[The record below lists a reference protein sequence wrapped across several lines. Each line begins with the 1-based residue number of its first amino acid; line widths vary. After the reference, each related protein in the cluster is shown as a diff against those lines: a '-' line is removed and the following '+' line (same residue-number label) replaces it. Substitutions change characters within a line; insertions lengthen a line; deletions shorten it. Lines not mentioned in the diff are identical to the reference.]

1 MKDQERLFLAIGGA
15 DPELV
20 ERSEKS
26 SKISTS
32 FICVIF
38 SHPRLLFACI
48 ALFLMLLTINQI
60 GPAYGQTPSVPSD
73 AHDPAI
79 EDPNPPPQTEIPI
92 GPGSSDGQ
100 LVLPERGSEIGTLR
114 LLSYAP
120 QSQEAADFLI
130 YVNEEQFGICEAD
143 GLYSIRSTSPPPEDF
158 PECGLDIAH
167 LAGVSPD
174 EARLSAEEALESRYG
189 EVSREEESAALPQCP
204 YLRASAGTDWDSEQA
219 ELWFV
224 SDGQGGTFVLISRY
238 FLEAEEGLGMRL
250 RDMVSSFRV
259 VSLSETVP
267 EWMRSLYESA
277 DRLFPAL
284 LSNDLSGV
292 SDLLAE
298 NADAEAYGEDVW
310 DHLTV
315 ASVDYA
321 PDNDQDPSSA
331 TVSVK
336 HRLNLEEGESYNYLT
351 MELTRQDGQWRLA
364 WSGIEK

>member
-15 DPELV
+15 DPGLV
-20 ERSEKS
+20 ARSERKRRS
-26 SKISTS
+26 RWPGY
-32 FICVIF
+32 C
-38 SHPRLLFACI
+38 LAAAACLVLI
-48 ALFLMLLTINQI
+48 LSLRYVLPSWTDPPI
-60 GPAYGQTPSVPSD
+60 TPPDVQPPPVTD
-73 AHDPAI
+73 V
-79 EDPNPPPQTEIPI
+79 PNPLEGQDQA
-92 GPGSSDGQ
+92 PGDRQ
-100 LVLPERGSEIGTLR
+100 LLLPEQGSEIGSLR

-120 QSQEAADFLI
+120 QSQEEAVDFLI
-130 YVNEEQFGICEAD
+130 YVNEDQFFIREEN
-143 GLYSIRSTSPPPEDF
+143 GLYSIRSTSPLPENF
-158 PECGLDIAH
+158 PELGLDILH
-167 LAGVSPD
+167 LPGTAPD
-174 EARLSAEEALESRYG
+174 TAKADAEAAMNDRYEAVTSEELA
-189 EVSREEESAALPQCP
+189 VALPGSL

-219 ELWFV
+219 EFWFV
-224 SDGQGGTFVLISRY
+224 DDGQGGTFVLTARY
-238 FLEAEEGLGMRL
+238 FLEAEEGMGMRF

-267 EWMRSLYESA
+267 DWMRSLYETA
-277 DRLFPAL
+277 NRLFPAL

-298 NADAEAYGEDVW
+298 GADTDAYGEDVW

-315 ASVDYA
+315 ASVDYT

-351 MELTRQDGQWRLA
+351 MELIRQDGQWRLA